1 MQHPVTSDITM
12 VTVSPGHYYCL
23 SRELLE
29 ALKMHAEASGDRVH
43 LAWRKEGIQ
52 QEKEDT
58 Q

>member
-1 MQHPVTSDITM
+1 MQHPVTSDIAM

-29 ALKMHAEASGDRVH
+29 ALKMQAEASGDRVY
-43 LAWRKEGIQ
+43 LAWNKEDLQ
-52 QEKEDT
+52 QEEEDT

>member
-29 ALKMHAEASGDRVH
+29 ALKMQAEASRDRVY
-43 LAWRKEGIQ
+43 LAWRKEDIQ
-52 QEKEDT
+52 QEEEDT